1 MKTTAKRQRPA
12 AMLLALAAVVSGCST
27 IESGDVETSGM
38 TASIEV
44 KAKADG
50 SATDVFASISSG
62 TLTTVDLDGDDQLV
76 ASSGDVRV
84 DLEENNLLGVV
95 TYAGSLTGISAPG
108 TDVNVAFNRS
118 ADKTPAPTSTV
129 ALPVPLDISA
139 PAAGTSFSRAN
150 DDIEVVLESDASDDA
165 VTVRWAGDCI
175 DTGSLE
181 VPAGQATVTIN
192 KDTIEKRA
200 QADANAPDSEP
211 VPDTCTITV
220 TAQRRVEGTLDPAWG
235 GGQIVAVSSA
245 TRDLSTAP

>member
-12 AMLLALAAVVSGCST
+12 AILLALAAVVSGCST

-76 ASSGDVRV
+76 ASSVDVSV

-108 TDVNVAFNRS
+108 TEVNVAFNRS
-118 ADKTPAPTSTV
+118 ADKTPAPLSTV

-139 PAAGTSFSRAN
+139 PAAGTSFSRAD
-150 DDIEVVLESDASDDA
+150 DDIEV
-165 VTVRWAGDCI
+165 GDCI
-175 DTGSLE
+175 DTGSLD

-192 KDTIEKRA
+192 KGTIEKRA
-200 QADANAPDSEP
+200 QADANDPDSEP

-245 TRDLSTAP
+245 TRDLGTAP